1 MQNMT
6 PLRAAMF
13 SMLSQLNVHLNN
25 YPMVQGSLIS
35 QALPQ
40 WCSQN
45 VSLGD
50 S

>member
-1 MQNMT
+1 
-6 PLRAAMF
+6 
-13 SMLSQLNVHLNN
+13 
-25 YPMVQGSLIS
+25 MVQGSLIS